1 MFKKY
6 LCYANKLV
14 SFLCLSLSLTSSVA
28 FASQKIRLALNWK
41 PEPQFGGFYE
51 AERLGL
57 FEKNK
62 LKLTILPGGSG
73 TPTLQMLASQRAE
86 YAIVSAD
93 EMVLAQDRGVKDLV
107 ALFAVYQTN
116 PQAIMTHSE
125 RGFQTLEQVFKSEG
139 TILWQAGLPYASF
152 LKKKYSPF
160 KVKEAPYSGGIAL
173 FQNNK
178 QISQQVFVT
187 SEPIQA
193 KASKLDPKVFLV
205 AEAGFNPYTTVL
217 ITHRKRLTE
226 NKAEVLKLIDVVR
239 ASWSSYLKSPQ
250 ATNRMMQKLNPSLS
264 LEFFNQSADAQ
275 KDLIRI
281 KSSKLKL
288 GEMTL
293 DRWSQLQEQLKD
305 LGLVQKTQDPNLYFY
320 RE

>member
-1 MFKKY
+1 MS
-6 LCYANKLV
+6 LILGSMLSSSV
-14 SFLCLSLSLTSSVA
+14 SFA
-28 FASQKIRLALNWK
+28 KQEIRLALNWK

-57 FEKNK
+57 FAKNN
-62 LKLTILPGGSG
+62 LKVTLIQGGSG
-73 TPTLQMLASQRAE
+73 TPTLQILGSQKAE

-93 EMVLAQDRGVKDLV
+93 ELVLAQDRGLRDVV

-116 PQAIMTHSE
+116 PQGIMTHSE
-125 RGFQTLEQVFKSEG
+125 RGFQSLEQVFKTEG
-139 TILWQAGLPYASF
+139 TLLWQAGLPYAGF

-178 QISQQVFVT
+178 QLSQQIFVT

-193 KASKLDPKVFLV
+193 RDSKLNPKVFLV

-217 ITHRKRLTE
+217 ITHKKRLIE
-226 NKAEVLKLIDVVR
+226 NKAEVLKMIDAVR
-239 ASWSSYLKSPQ
+239 SAWSSYLDSPL
-250 ATNRMMQKLNPSLS
+250 ATNQMMQKLNPSLS
-264 LEFFNQSADAQ
+264 LDFFNQSAEAQ
-275 KDLIRI
+275 KDLIRV

-288 GEMTL
+288 GEMSL
-293 DRWSQLQEQLKD
+293 ERWSQLQDQLKD
-305 LGLVQKTQDPNLYFY
+305 LGLIQKTQDPSLYFY
-320 RE
+320 QE